1 MSKPS
6 EKMWK
11 AGIRILIWL
20 RDHYKEGSRFYSNG
34 STVPFFHYDAG
45 HNQYA
50 SDSKA
55 HHGHVAVFAGGPV
68 GNESKKHEDL
78 GDSTPYNEYMALYWC
93 GRRGRWW
100 YQLIYEM
107 DEVCRRRGIDLK
119 FAEMIADRIK
129 LYGDNDAATAA
140 AKEIRLSAKSR
151 HTRLKYHLIREIC
164 DEDKGECQ
172 TIRVPSPDNIADCH
186 SKAVSVAIWNKLT
199 PKMSGY
205 DQIFPYSNDYV
216 PPGGGSCKI

>member
-1 MSKPS
+1 MPLFCPTYRLGSS
-6 EKMWK
+6 K

-34 STVPFFHYDAG
+34 NTVQFFHYDAG

-93 GRRGRWW
+93 GRRPANKKFFNNFASSTREPPTRN
-100 YQLIYEM
+100 YVLVCTCTLISGTS
-107 DEVCRRRGIDLK
+107 VCHVGW
-119 FAEMIADRIK
+119 F
-129 LYGDNDAATAA
+129 G
-140 AKEIRLSAKSR
+140 
-151 HTRLKYHLIREIC
+151 
-164 DEDKGECQ
+164 
-172 TIRVPSPDNIADCH
+172 
-186 SKAVSVAIWNKLT
+186 
-199 PKMSGY
+199 
-205 DQIFPYSNDYV
+205 
-216 PPGGGSCKI
+216 